1 MCCNELKDRLGG
13 ADDCY
18 SSSNVA
24 SENGKQFR
32 IEKPNNINLCKV
44 QVDGCLINN
53 NDVLK
58 CDYLFK
64 ICQTNQV
71 FLVELKG
78 TDVIHAINQIVST
91 YEQIKGDLAQLASN
105 YKGFIISS
113 SVPRAAEQNFRK
125 QQERILKQK
134 GFIIKKGHIRFIESI
149 N

>member
-1 MCCNELKDRLGG
+1 MCCTDLKEELGG
-13 ADDCY
+13 SIECY
-18 SSSNVA
+18 SNSNVA

-32 IEKPNNINLCKV
+32 IEKPNNVELCKV
-44 QVDGCLINN
+44 QIDGCLIQNQAV
-53 NDVLK
+53 DK

-64 ICQTNQV
+64 ICQSNQI

-78 TDVIHAINQIVST
+78 TDVIHAVNQITST
-91 YEQIKGDLAQLASN
+91 YDQIRNKIDEPPIN

-125 QQERILKQK
+125 QQEKVLKQK
-134 GFIIKKGHIRFIESI
+134 GFLIKKGHQKHVEKI